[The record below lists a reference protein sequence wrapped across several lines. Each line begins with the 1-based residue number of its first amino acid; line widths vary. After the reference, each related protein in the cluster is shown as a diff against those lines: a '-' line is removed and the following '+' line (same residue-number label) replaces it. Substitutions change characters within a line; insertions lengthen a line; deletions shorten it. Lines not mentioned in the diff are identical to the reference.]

1 MSFTMTRLNRHDG
14 TSIALYQWP
23 APVGPI
29 RAAVQIAHGLAEH
42 AGRYDRLAQALTR
55 AGYAVFASD
64 HRGHGKT
71 AEHPSD
77 LGYFADRDGFTRVLE
92 DVYAVNRHIAGLLP
106 NVPRVLFGH
115 SFGSFVAQAY
125 LFTYGDSVSAVVLS
139 GTNSG
144 GSLLA
149 RLGNGVARIEK
160 LRLGGHKTSKL
171 LQALT
176 FGSFNKSFAPTRT
189 EFDWLSRDPV
199 EVDKYIADPLCGF
212 DTTIQGFIDL
222 TDGLVSIEQHA
233 RHAQIPKNLPIYL
246 FAGETDPVGQAGKGP
261 RALAAA
267 YERAGL
273 RRVNLR
279 MYPEARHETLNETN
293 RDEVT
298 SDLLAWLDANV
309 TKQLSPTDSV
319 NHPGTGPA

>member
-1 MSFTMTRLNRHDG
+1 MSFTITRLNRNDG
-14 TSIALYQWP
+14 TSVALYQWP

-29 RAAVQIAHGLAEH
+29 RAAVQLAHGLAEH
-42 AGRYDRLAQALTR
+42 AGRYDRFAQALTR

-71 AEHPSD
+71 AERPSD

-125 LFTYGDSVSAVVLS
+125 LFTYGDSVSAAVLS

-144 GSLLA
+144 GGGLA
-149 RLGNGVARIEK
+149 RVGNGIARLEK
-160 LRLGGHKTSKL
+160 LRVGGHKTSKL

-176 FGSFNKSFAPTRT
+176 FGNFNRSFKPTRT
-189 EFDWLSRDPV
+189 EFDWLSRDPI

-212 DTTIQGFIDL
+212 DTTTQGFIDL
-222 TDGLVSIEQHA
+222 TSGLMLIEQHA
-233 RHAQIPKNLPIYL
+233 RHANIPKKLPIYI
-246 FAGETDPVGQAGKGP
+246 FAGEQDPVGGDGKGP

-267 YERAGL
+267 YEQAGL
-273 RRVNLR
+273 QRITLR
-279 MYPEARHETLNETN
+279 MYPGARHETLNETN
-293 RDEVT
+293 RDDVT
-298 SDLLAWLDANV
+298 ADLLSWLDAHV
-309 TKQLSPTDSV
+309 TKQDDAPVNSV
-319 NHPGTGPA
+319 SHPG